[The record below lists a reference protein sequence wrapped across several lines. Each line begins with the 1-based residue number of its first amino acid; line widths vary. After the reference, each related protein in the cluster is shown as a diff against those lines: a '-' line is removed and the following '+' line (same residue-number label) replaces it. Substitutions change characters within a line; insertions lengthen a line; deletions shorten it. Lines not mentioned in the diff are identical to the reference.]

1 MSLRNLLSL
10 LLLMAFGFNTL
21 NSFAQQTSS
30 NQNFQF
36 RAVAELGFL
45 GVLSNQIQFGKS
57 GTYFAY
63 QKEGGQDVLFP
74 VSRLS
79 LELDFKKRN
88 RLIFL
93 YQPLK
98 LESQDLLAND
108 LIVND
113 LVFKAGSNVKMLY
126 NFPFY
131 RLSYLR
137 ELLPNNEKFDFGI
150 GASVQIRNTTINFES
165 GDGELF
171 RTNRN
176 VGIVPIIKL
185 YSKAQ
190 IKEKAYL
197 AFEADGF
204 YAPVSYLNGSD
215 EDIIGAILDASL
227 RYGLQIAEPVSSFL
241 NLRYI
246 GGGAVGTNTDS
257 KAVGDGYTKNW
268 INFITVSVGF
278 VYAF

>member
-10 LLLMAFGFNTL
+10 LLFMAFGFNTL

-137 ELLPNNEKFDFGI
+137 ELLPNNEKFDFGNDHVF
-150 GASVQIRNTTINFES
+150 ASVIECVTFVLLSFFEFFS
-165 GDGELF
+165 FYDFNEVKVFNLF
-171 RTNRN
+171 EW
-176 VGIVPIIKL
+176 V
-185 YSKAQ
+185 
-190 IKEKAYL
+190 
-197 AFEADGF
+197 
-204 YAPVSYLNGSD
+204 
-215 EDIIGAILDASL
+215 
-227 RYGLQIAEPVSSFL
+227 
-241 NLRYI
+241 
-246 GGGAVGTNTDS
+246 
-257 KAVGDGYTKNW
+257 
-268 INFITVSVGF
+268 FI
-278 VYAF
+278 